1 MKDRDL
7 VDCDELQKCPS
18 LAHAANLGVHGGA
31 PRHSE
36 GYEGNIGPIHCVNI
50 ACVY

>member
-7 VDCDELQKCPS
+7 VDYDELQKCPS